1 MTQKELDLV
10 YNITIL
16 IYENEWFKA
25 KERTRDEVQEW
36 VREQLEKAGIL
47 SWPVG
52 MSWGMLCSPELLAV
66 FKANEEEYKQEKLK
80 LQEEHDR
87 KRDIESTNRKQSS
100 FRNKWRLLFNRQKNR

>member
-25 KERTRDEVQEW
+25 KERTRDEIQEW
-36 VREQLEKAGIL
+36 VRQQLELAGIL

-52 MSWGMLCSPELLAV
+52 CSWGVLCDPKLLAV
-66 FKANEEEYKQEKLK
+66 FKADKQVFEKEKLRI
-80 LQEEHDR
+80 QEEDDR
-87 KRDIESTNRKQSS
+87 QRNIESTSRKQGY
-100 FRNKWRLLFNRQKNR
+100 FRNKWRILFNR